1 MNPGYLSTVKNG
13 ELAINN
19 RNCIIDQLVVTPN
32 QPKNIDEYEY
42 KKDKVKSIRCIYNKS
57 TGQFNSLTLQL
68 AYIVVR
74 GEVTF

>member
-1 MNPGYLSTVKNG
+1 MNPVYLSTVKNG

-19 RNCIIDQLVVTPN
+19 RNFIIDQLVITPN

-57 TGQFNSLTLQL
+57 TGQFNGLTLQL
-68 AYIVVR
+68 TYIVLR
-74 GEVTF
+74 GEVIF